1 MVSVRSVR
9 VLAVTAVALL
19 AAGCSSPSSAPAPPA
34 VPSTSAPATSAA
46 PAAACPDG
54 AYLVTALEGRGQAS
68 AAGKGSGGNIAA
80 DFTSGRFTLGS
91 DGAEPVQLDLG
102 PVNAELRF
110 TGQITGTYEGDPSA
124 LRLTTEGAQGDVAIK
139 GFGVSRSYSAS
150 GLADQLIGAGA
161 TAQVTCDEAAGTA
174 VVVLPNA
181 SLTLTRKP

>member
-1 MVSVRSVR
+1 VVSVRSVR

-19 AAGCSSPSSAPAPPA
+19 AAGCSSGPSSPSPSA
-34 VPSTSAPATSAA
+34 VPSSPASSSP
-46 PAAACPDG
+46 PAAAPGCPDG

-68 AAGKGSGGNIAA
+68 AAGKGSGGNIGA
-80 DFTSGRFTLGS
+80 DFTAGRFTISS
-91 DGAEPVQLDLG
+91 DGAEPVTLDLG

-110 TGQITGTYEGDPSA
+110 DGQITGTYEGDPSA
-124 LRLTTEGAQGDVAIK
+124 LRLTTEGAQGDVGIK

-161 TAQVTCDEAAGTA
+161 TAQVTCDDAAGTA

-181 SLTLTRKP
+181 SLTLART